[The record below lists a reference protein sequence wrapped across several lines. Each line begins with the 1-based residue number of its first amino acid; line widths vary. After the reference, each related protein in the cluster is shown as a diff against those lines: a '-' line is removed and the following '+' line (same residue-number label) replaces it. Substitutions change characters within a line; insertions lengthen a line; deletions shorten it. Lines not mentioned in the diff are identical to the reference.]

1 MKIKATT
8 LAIAVAIGCGLAATQ
23 AQAITINFD
32 DLAPGTTLS
41 NQYAALGVVFSANA
55 FSGAGTSSSGERWA
69 TNTDM
74 TVVSLAGIDVS
85 GVGSPS
91 LVGGNVLRSVN
102 GWLNED
108 GDASVLMSFSTPM
121 TSVSVTFAGVGT
133 PADVRL
139 LTAGG
144 QVLAAGSTMGQF
156 VLTYSSSTAFSS
168 IAMTPGSFTDW
179 VAVDSTTVTPVP
191 EAGKS
196 AMLAAV

>member
-1 MKIKATT
+1 MTDRVARTHWKSHAAAGYSTT
-8 LAIAVAIGCGLAATQ
+8 GSAASRNFGMADDVAPLHAC
-23 AQAITINFD
+23 
-32 DLAPGTTLS
+32 
-41 NQYAALGVVFSANA
+41 
-55 FSGAGTSSSGERWA
+55 SGAGTSSSGERWA
-69 TNTDM
+69 TNIDM
-74 TVVSLAGIDVS
+74 TVVSLAGTDVS

-91 LVGGNVLRSVN
+91 LVSGNVLRSVN